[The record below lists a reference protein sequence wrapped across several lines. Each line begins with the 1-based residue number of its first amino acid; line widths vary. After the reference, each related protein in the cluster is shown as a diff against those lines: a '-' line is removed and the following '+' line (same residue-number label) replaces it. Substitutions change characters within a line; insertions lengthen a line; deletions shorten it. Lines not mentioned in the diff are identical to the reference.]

1 MAEIKDVLTLCK
13 KRTYKNSVICIP
25 DNRTIVFYDSEIRN
39 FKIESNSITLLY
51 KHSKIYIPAPEKGY
65 FVYTNK
71 IIIADRIIKRI
82 KNSKTL
88 LDEDEYLNILK
99 EVLNYE
105 FHIFTEKDIQD
116 YLLKIFKR
124 EREQIKIRKVVWNRK

>member
-1 MAEIKDVLTLCK
+1 MEIKDVLTLCK
-13 KRTYKNSVICIP
+13 KRTYENSVICIP

-39 FKIESNSITLLY
+39 FKIESNSITLQY

-116 YLLKIFKR
+116 YLLKLFIC
-124 EREQIKIRKVVWNRK
+124 ES